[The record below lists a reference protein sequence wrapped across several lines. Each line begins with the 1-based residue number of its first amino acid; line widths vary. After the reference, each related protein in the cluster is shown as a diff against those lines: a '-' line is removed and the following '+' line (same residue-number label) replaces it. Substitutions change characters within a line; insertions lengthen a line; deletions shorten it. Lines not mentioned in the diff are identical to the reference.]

1 MVTKKGIGA
10 TRQGAPSCSEDS
22 QSFTLFKVRETF
34 ISNTII
40 VASCVDISVSRVSL
54 SQGLTLLV
62 RSFARSCA
70 GGGSGENNVSPPRQ
84 MISYPTPIFI
94 EVLR

>member
-62 RSFARSCA
+62 SEV
-70 GGGSGENNVSPPRQ
+70 GSE
-84 MISYPTPIFI
+84 PI
-94 EVLR
+94 LRGSSECDLNYFLFFF